1 MPEKFHLTPARYQR
15 ITHVAVLLLSLII
28 ITGAAVRLTGSGL
41 GCSDWPTCEDD
52 QLVAEI
58 DDVHAMVE
66 FVNRVITGVVSV
78 AVIFA
83 VLGSLFRNPRRR
95 DLTWWSL
102 GLVGGVILQ
111 ILVGALVVRE
121 HLPPSL
127 VIAHF
132 LISMVLVWNA
142 VELNHRSKF
151 LIINHLRPRRSPL
164 RPLCSSLVLLASVVL
179 VTGTLVTGSGP
190 HSGAETTQT
199 KEAFDNLQGNA
210 LQLEQGNF
218 EVKRLPFDVPDVA
231 RIHAIAMIIFL
242 SAMLYIVF
250 RIKRS
255 PESGNA
261 FPQAQN
267 LLTVAVLQGAIGYT
281 QYFTDVPALLVGFH
295 IAGAVA
301 VWIMTLRLYLE
312 VRLPIEPE
320 SVAETTKSTLSN

>member
-1 MPEKFHLTPARYQR
+1 M
-15 ITHVAVLLLSLII
+15 LLLSLII
-28 ITGAAVRLTGSGL
+28 VTGAAVRLTGSGL

-58 DDVHAMVE
+58 GDIHAMVE
-66 FVNRVITGVVSV
+66 FVNRVITGVVSL

-83 VLGSLFRNPRRR
+83 VLGSLFREPRRR

-102 GLVGGVILQ
+102 GLVAGVILQ

-142 VELNHRSKF
+142 VELNHRAK
-151 LIINHLRPRRSPL
+151 LPYGNLPEPVR
-164 RPLCSSLVLLASVVL
+164 SSLRSFSSLLVFLASAVL

-199 KEAFDNLQGNA
+199 KEALEGLQGEA
-210 LQLEQGNF
+210 LQLDTGGY

-231 RIHAIAMIIFL
+231 RIHAITMIIFL
-242 SAMLYIVF
+242 VVMIYTVF
-250 RIKRS
+250 RMSRS
-255 PESGNA
+255 VESKQV
-261 FPQAQN
+261 FSQAQN
-267 LLTVAVLQGAIGYT
+267 LLSVVVLQGVVGYT

-295 IAGAVA
+295 IGGAVA
-301 VWIMTLRLYLE
+301 VWIMTLRLQLAL
-312 VRLPIEPE
+312 RLPLEPK
-320 SVAETTKSTLSN
+320 ATQNI

>member
-1 MPEKFHLTPARYQR
+1 MFDKFRLTPAKYQR
-15 ITHVAVLLLSLII
+15 ITYLSVLLLSLII
-28 ITGAAVRLTGSGL
+28 VTGAAVRLTGSGL

-66 FVNRVITGVVSV
+66 FVNRVITGVVSL

-83 VLGSLFRNPRRR
+83 VLGSLFREPRRK

-102 GLVGGVILQ
+102 GLVVGVIVQ

-142 VELNHRSKF
+142 VELHHRAKF
-151 LIINHLRPRRSPL
+151 SVGLPPQPAWTPL
-164 RPLCSSLVLLASVVL
+164 RSLSSLLVLLASGVL

-199 KEAFDNLQGNA
+199 KEALENFQEGA
-210 LQLEQGNF
+210 LHLNSESF

-231 RIHAIAMIIFL
+231 RIHAITMIVFL
-242 SAMLYIVF
+242 IVMTYTVF
-250 RIKRS
+250 RISRIAKTKYVFS
-255 PESGNA
+255 
-261 FPQAQN
+261 QAQN

-301 VWIMTLRLYLE
+301 VWIMTLRLYLAF
-312 VRLPIEPE
+312 RLPIEPN
-320 SVAETTKSTLSN
+320 TKQLKP

>member
-1 MPEKFHLTPARYQR
+1 MFDKFRLTPAKYQR
-15 ITHVAVLLLSLII
+15 ITYLSVLLLSLII
-28 ITGAAVRLTGSGL
+28 VTGAAVRLTGSGL

-66 FVNRVITGVVSV
+66 FVNRVITGIVSL
-78 AVIFA
+78 AVILA
-83 VLGSLFRNPRRR
+83 VLGSLFREPRRK

-102 GLVGGVILQ
+102 GLVFGVILQ
-111 ILVGALVVRE
+111 IIVGALVVRE

-142 VELNHRSKF
+142 VELHHRAKF
-151 LIINHLRPRRSPL
+151 SVNTLPQPSRASLRSL
-164 RPLCSSLVLLASVVL
+164 SSLLVLLASGVL

-199 KEAFDNLQGNA
+199 KEALEGLEEGA
-210 LQLEQGNF
+210 LQVDVESF
-218 EVKRLPFDVPDVA
+218 EVERLPFDVPDVA
-231 RIHAIAMIIFL
+231 RIHAITM
-242 SAMLYIVF
+242 IVF
-250 RIKRS
+250 LIVMAYTVLQISKL
-255 PESGNA
+255 A
-261 FPQAQN
+261 KTKHVFPRAQN

-295 IAGAVA
+295 IGGAVA
-301 VWIMTLRLYLE
+301 VWIMTLRLNLAF
-312 VRLPIEPE
+312 RLPIENDE
-320 SVAETTKSTLSN
+320 EYLVSK

>member
-1 MPEKFHLTPARYQR
+1 MHMFDKFRLTPAKYQR
-15 ITHVAVLLLSLII
+15 ITYLSVLLLSLII
-28 ITGAAVRLTGSGL
+28 VTGAAVRLTGSGL

-58 DDVHAMVE
+58 DDLHAMVE
-66 FVNRVITGVVSV
+66 FVNRVITGIVSL
-78 AVIFA
+78 AVILA
-83 VLGSLFRNPRRR
+83 VLGSIFREPRRK

-102 GLVGGVILQ
+102 GLVAGVIIQ

-127 VIAHF
+127 VITHF

-142 VELNHRSKF
+142 VELHHRAKF
-151 LIINHLRPRRSPL
+151 SASALPQPIRTPL
-164 RPLCSSLVLLASVVL
+164 RSLSSLLVLLGSGVL

-199 KEAFDNLQGNA
+199 KEALENLQAGA
-210 LQLEQGNF
+210 PRLDSESF

-231 RIHAIAMIIFL
+231 RIHAITMIVFL
-242 SAMLYIVF
+242 VVMTYVVF
-250 RIKRS
+250 RISQSAKTKYVFS
-255 PESGNA
+255 
-261 FPQAQN
+261 QAQN
-267 LLTVAVLQGAIGYT
+267 LLTVTVLQGAIGYT

-301 VWIMTLRLYLE
+301 VWIMTLRLYLAF
-312 VRLPIEPE
+312 RLPIEPN
-320 SVAETTKSTLSN
+320 TKQLAT

>member
-1 MPEKFHLTPARYQR
+1 MFDKFRLTPAKYQR
-15 ITHVAVLLLSLII
+15 ITYLSVLLLSLII
-28 ITGAAVRLTGSGL
+28 VTGAAVRLTGSGL

-66 FVNRVITGVVSV
+66 FVNRVITGVVSL

-83 VLGSLFRNPRRR
+83 VLGSLFREPRRK

-102 GLVGGVILQ
+102 GLVVGVIVQ

-142 VELNHRSKF
+142 VELHHRAKF
-151 LIINHLRPRRSPL
+151 SVGLSPQPAWTPL
-164 RPLCSSLVLLASVVL
+164 RSLSSLLVLLASGVL

-199 KEAFDNLQGNA
+199 KEALQNFQEGA
-210 LQLEQGNF
+210 LHLNSESF

-231 RIHAIAMIIFL
+231 RIHAITMIVFL
-242 SAMLYIVF
+242 IVMTYTVF
-250 RIKRS
+250 RISRIAKTKYVFS
-255 PESGNA
+255 
-261 FPQAQN
+261 QAQN

-301 VWIMTLRLYLE
+301 VWIMTLRLYLAF
-312 VRLPIEPE
+312 RLPIEPN
-320 SVAETTKSTLSN
+320 TKQVTP

>member
-1 MPEKFHLTPARYQR
+1 MFDKFRLTPAKYQR
-15 ITHVAVLLLSLII
+15 ITYLSVLLLSLII
-28 ITGAAVRLTGSGL
+28 VTGAAVRLTGSGL

-66 FVNRVITGVVSV
+66 FVNRVITGVVSL

-83 VLGSLFRNPRRR
+83 VLGSLFREPRRK

-102 GLVGGVILQ
+102 GLVVGVIVQ

-142 VELNHRSKF
+142 VELHHRAKF
-151 LIINHLRPRRSPL
+151 SVSLPPQPTWTPL
-164 RPLCSSLVLLASVVL
+164 RSLSSLLVLLASGVL

-199 KEAFDNLQGNA
+199 KEALENFQEDA
-210 LQLEQGNF
+210 LHLNSESF

-231 RIHAIAMIIFL
+231 RIHAITMIVFL
-242 SAMLYIVF
+242 IVMTYTVF
-250 RIKRS
+250 RISRIAKTKYLFS
-255 PESGNA
+255 
-261 FPQAQN
+261 QAQN

-301 VWIMTLRLYLE
+301 VWIMTLRLYLAF
-312 VRLPIEPE
+312 RLPIEPN
-320 SVAETTKSTLSN
+320 TKQVTP

>member
-1 MPEKFHLTPARYQR
+1 MFDKFRLTPAKYQR
-15 ITHVAVLLLSLII
+15 ITYLSVLLLSLII
-28 ITGAAVRLTGSGL
+28 VTGAAVRLTGSGL

-66 FVNRVITGVVSV
+66 FVNRVITGVVSL

-83 VLGSLFRNPRRR
+83 VLGSLFREPRRK

-102 GLVGGVILQ
+102 GLVVGVIIQ

-142 VELNHRSKF
+142 VELHHRAKF
-151 LIINHLRPRRSPL
+151 SMGLPPQPAWTPL
-164 RPLCSSLVLLASVVL
+164 RSLSSLLVLLASGVL

-199 KEAFDNLQGNA
+199 KEALENFQEGA
-210 LQLEQGNF
+210 LHLNTESF

-231 RIHAIAMIIFL
+231 RIHAITMIVFL
-242 SAMLYIVF
+242 IVMTYTVF
-250 RIKRS
+250 RISRIAKTKYVFS
-255 PESGNA
+255 
-261 FPQAQN
+261 QAQN

-301 VWIMTLRLYLE
+301 VWIMTLRLYLAF
-312 VRLPIEPE
+312 RLPIEPN
-320 SVAETTKSTLSN
+320 TKQVTP

>member
-1 MPEKFHLTPARYQR
+1 MLENFNLTPAKYER

-41 GCSDWPTCEDD
+41 GCSDWPTCEND

-66 FVNRVITGVVSV
+66 FVNRVITGIVSLAVV
-78 AVIFA
+78 FA
-83 VLGSLFRNPRRR
+83 VLGSMFRSPRRR

-111 ILVGALVVRE
+111 ILLGALVVRE

-142 VELNHRSKF
+142 VELNHRAKF
-151 LIINHLRPRRSPL
+151 STINYPKTQRSSL
-164 RPLCSSLVLLASVVL
+164 CTLCSLLVILASLVL

-199 KEAFDNLQGNA
+199 KEALQDLQGSA
-210 LQLEQGNF
+210 LELEQANF
-218 EVKRLPFDVPDVA
+218 EVKRLPFDVPDVT
-231 RIHAIAMIIFL
+231 RIHAITMIVFLIAMIYTALRIQRLFRNRP
-242 SAMLYIVF
+242 VF
-250 RIKRS
+250 S
-255 PESGNA
+255 
-261 FPQAQN
+261 QAQN
-267 LLTVAVLQGAIGYT
+267 LLTVTVLQGAIGYT
-281 QYFTDVPALLVGFH
+281 QYFTDVPALLVSFH
-295 IAGAVA
+295 IGGAVA
-301 VWIMTLRLYLE
+301 VWIMTLKLYLAI
-312 VRLPIEPE
+312 RLPLE
-320 SVAETTKSTLSN
+320 SGRTQITS

>member
-1 MPEKFHLTPARYQR
+1 MFDKFRLTPAKYQR
-15 ITHVAVLLLSLII
+15 ITYLSVLLLSLII
-28 ITGAAVRLTGSGL
+28 VTGAAVRLTGSGL

-66 FVNRVITGVVSV
+66 FVNRVITGVVSL

-83 VLGSLFRNPRRR
+83 VLGSLFREPRRK

-102 GLVGGVILQ
+102 GLVVGVIVQ

-142 VELNHRSKF
+142 VELHHRAKF
-151 LIINHLRPRRSPL
+151 SVGLPPQPTWTPL
-164 RPLCSSLVLLASVVL
+164 RSLSSLLVLLASGVL

-199 KEAFDNLQGNA
+199 KEALENFEEGA
-210 LQLEQGNF
+210 LHLNSESF

-231 RIHAIAMIIFL
+231 RIHAITMIVFL
-242 SAMLYIVF
+242 IVMTYTVF
-250 RIKRS
+250 RISRIAKTKYVFS
-255 PESGNA
+255 
-261 FPQAQN
+261 QAQN

-301 VWIMTLRLYLE
+301 VWIMTLRLYLAF
-312 VRLPIEPE
+312 RLPIEPN
-320 SVAETTKSTLSN
+320 TKQVTP

>member
-1 MPEKFHLTPARYQR
+1 MFDKFRLTPAKYQR
-15 ITHVAVLLLSLII
+15 ITYLSVLLLSLII
-28 ITGAAVRLTGSGL
+28 VTGAAVRLTGSGL

-66 FVNRVITGVVSV
+66 FVNRVITGVVSL

-83 VLGSLFRNPRRR
+83 VLGSLFREPRRK

-102 GLVGGVILQ
+102 GLVVGVIVQ

-142 VELNHRSKF
+142 VELHHRAKF
-151 LIINHLRPRRSPL
+151 SVGLPLQPTWTSLRSL
-164 RPLCSSLVLLASVVL
+164 SSLLVLLASGVL

-199 KEAFDNLQGNA
+199 KEALENFQEGA
-210 LQLEQGNF
+210 LYINSESF

-231 RIHAIAMIIFL
+231 RIHAITMIVFL
-242 SAMLYIVF
+242 IVMTYTVF
-250 RIKRS
+250 RISRIAKTKYVFS
-255 PESGNA
+255 
-261 FPQAQN
+261 QAQN

-301 VWIMTLRLYLE
+301 VWIMTLRLYLTF
-312 VRLPIEPE
+312 RLPIEPN
-320 SVAETTKSTLSN
+320 TKQATP

>member
-1 MPEKFHLTPARYQR
+1 MFDKFRLTPAKYQR
-15 ITHVAVLLLSLII
+15 ITYLSVLLLSLII
-28 ITGAAVRLTGSGL
+28 VTGAAVRLTGSGL

-66 FVNRVITGVVSV
+66 FVNRVITGVVSL

-83 VLGSLFRNPRRR
+83 VLGSLFREPRRK

-102 GLVGGVILQ
+102 GLVVGVIVQ

-142 VELNHRSKF
+142 VELHHRAKF
-151 LIINHLRPRRSPL
+151 SVGLPPQPTWTPL
-164 RPLCSSLVLLASVVL
+164 RSLSSLLVLLASGVL

-199 KEAFDNLQGNA
+199 KEALENFQEGA
-210 LQLEQGNF
+210 LHLNSESF

-231 RIHAIAMIIFL
+231 RIHAITMIVFL
-242 SAMLYIVF
+242 IVMTYTVF
-250 RIKRS
+250 RISRIAKTKYVFS
-255 PESGNA
+255 
-261 FPQAQN
+261 QAQN

-301 VWIMTLRLYLE
+301 VWIMTLRLYLAF
-312 VRLPIEPE
+312 RLPIEPK
-320 SVAETTKSTLSN
+320 TKQVTP

>member
-1 MPEKFHLTPARYQR
+1 MFDKFRLTPAKYQR
-15 ITHVAVLLLSLII
+15 ITYLSVLLLSLII
-28 ITGAAVRLTGSGL
+28 VTGAAVRLTGSGL

-66 FVNRVITGVVSV
+66 FVNRVITGVVSL

-83 VLGSLFRNPRRR
+83 VLGSLFREPRRK

-102 GLVGGVILQ
+102 GLVVGVIVQ

-142 VELNHRSKF
+142 VELHHRAKF
-151 LIINHLRPRRSPL
+151 SVGLPLQPTWTSLRSL
-164 RPLCSSLVLLASVVL
+164 SSLLVLLASGVL

-199 KEAFDNLQGNA
+199 KEALENFQEGA
-210 LQLEQGNF
+210 LYINSESF

-231 RIHAIAMIIFL
+231 RIHAITMIIFL
-242 SAMLYIVF
+242 IVMTYTVF
-250 RIKRS
+250 RISRIAKTKYVFS
-255 PESGNA
+255 
-261 FPQAQN
+261 QAQN

-301 VWIMTLRLYLE
+301 VWIMTLRLYLTF
-312 VRLPIEPE
+312 RLPIEPN
-320 SVAETTKSTLSN
+320 TKQATP

>member
-1 MPEKFHLTPARYQR
+1 MFDKFRLTPAKYQR
-15 ITHVAVLLLSLII
+15 ITYLSVLLLSLII
-28 ITGAAVRLTGSGL
+28 VTGAAVRLTGSGL

-52 QLVAEI
+52 QLVAEM

-66 FVNRVITGVVSV
+66 FVNRVITGVVSL

-83 VLGSLFRNPRRR
+83 VLGSLFREPRRK

-102 GLVGGVILQ
+102 GLVVGVIVQ

-142 VELNHRSKF
+142 VELHHRAKF
-151 LIINHLRPRRSPL
+151 SVGLPPQPTWTPL
-164 RPLCSSLVLLASVVL
+164 RSLSSLLVLLASGVL

-199 KEAFDNLQGNA
+199 KEALENFQEGA
-210 LQLEQGNF
+210 LHLNSESF

-231 RIHAIAMIIFL
+231 RIHAITMIVFL
-242 SAMLYIVF
+242 IVMTYTVF
-250 RIKRS
+250 RISRIAKTKYVFS
-255 PESGNA
+255 
-261 FPQAQN
+261 QAQN

-301 VWIMTLRLYLE
+301 VWIMTLRLYLAF
-312 VRLPIEPE
+312 RLPIEPN
-320 SVAETTKSTLSN
+320 TKQVTP

>member
-1 MPEKFHLTPARYQR
+1 MFDKFRLTPAKYQR
-15 ITHVAVLLLSLII
+15 ITYLSVLLLSLII
-28 ITGAAVRLTGSGL
+28 VTGAAVRLTGSGL

-66 FVNRVITGVVSV
+66 FVNRVITGVVSL

-83 VLGSLFRNPRRR
+83 VLGSLFREPRRK

-102 GLVGGVILQ
+102 GLVVGVIVQ

-142 VELNHRSKF
+142 VELHHRAKF
-151 LIINHLRPRRSPL
+151 SVGLPPQPAWTPL
-164 RPLCSSLVLLASVVL
+164 RSLSSLLVLLASGVL

-199 KEAFDNLQGNA
+199 KEALENFQEDA
-210 LQLEQGNF
+210 LHLNSESF

-231 RIHAIAMIIFL
+231 RIHAITMIVFL
-242 SAMLYIVF
+242 IVMTYTVF
-250 RIKRS
+250 RISRIAKTKYVFS
-255 PESGNA
+255 
-261 FPQAQN
+261 QAQN

-301 VWIMTLRLYLE
+301 VWIMTLRLYLAF
-312 VRLPIEPE
+312 RLPIEPN
-320 SVAETTKSTLSN
+320 TKQVTP

>member
-1 MPEKFHLTPARYQR
+1 MFDKFRLTPAKYQR
-15 ITHVAVLLLSLII
+15 ITYISVLLLSLII
-28 ITGAAVRLTGSGL
+28 VTGAAVRLTGSGL
-41 GCSDWPTCEDD
+41 GCSDWPTCEND

-66 FVNRVITGVVSV
+66 FVNRVITGIVSL

-83 VLGSLFRNPRRR
+83 VLGSLFREPRRK

-102 GLVGGVILQ
+102 GLVVGVIVQ

-142 VELNHRSKF
+142 VELHHRAKF
-151 LIINHLRPRRSPL
+151 SVGLPPQPRRTPL
-164 RPLCSSLVLLASVVL
+164 RSLSSLLVLLASGVL

-199 KEAFDNLQGNA
+199 KEALENLQEGA
-210 LQLEQGNF
+210 LRLNSESF

-231 RIHAIAMIIFL
+231 RIHAITMIVFL
-242 SAMLYIVF
+242 IVMTYTVF
-250 RIKRS
+250 RISQSAKTKFVFS
-255 PESGNA
+255 
-261 FPQAQN
+261 QAKN

-295 IAGAVA
+295 IGGAVA
-301 VWIMTLRLYLE
+301 VWIMTLRLYLAF
-312 VRLPIEPE
+312 RLPIEPNTKQL
-320 SVAETTKSTLSN
+320 TT